1 MKKKILSILLVL
13 VLAMGL
19 TATFSFADDIGNGD
33 IGTYSTAVVEFAT
46 RRISDTKAAA
56 SVNVDFTKKA
66 DRYVVTIVLQ
76 KKTSSGWV
84 TATDV
89 TNNTHSYRGTNSTD
103 ALTYDTW
110 TVKKGVLYRIKCV
123 STDSY
128 DSGIEYTR
136 NSYSDP
142 F

>member
-19 TATFSFADDIGNGD
+19 TATFSFADDIGNED
-33 IGTYSTAVVEFAT
+33 IGTYSTAGVSFAT
-46 RRISDTKAAA
+46 RRSSDTKASA
-56 SVNVDFTKKA
+56 SVDVQFTKDA
-66 DRYVVTIVLQ
+66 DNYVVSIILQ

-89 TNNTHSYRGTNSTD
+89 SGSTHNYKGSNASSI
-103 ALTYDTW
+103 LTYDTW

-128 DSGIEYTR
+128 SSGLSFKDT
-136 NSYSDP
+136 NYSDP